1 MIGMIKALFRKLNSL
16 SPAAKASF
24 WFVVSNVALKGI
36 SFITTPIF
44 TRLMEVADYGATSVF
59 VTWENVIGIFA
70 TLSLAGGV
78 YNVAQAKYG
87 DDIHAFTS
95 CMLTLS
101 FICSVVVYT
110 ICIIINTLFPSLF
123 GLNNLFLAFMWLQTF
138 TNAVVTFWLMRKRY
152 IYAYKGV
159 IAYTLLSAV
168 LNPTIA
174 IIGVLLFPDHAVFA
188 KLIGSGLAGIVFGV
202 VICVITYVKGKKF
215 ASKQYWGYALKFNL
229 PLLPHYLSSIVLNSS
244 DKLMIDRIVSTAC
257 AGIYSIA
264 HSITGLV
271 SIITQAI
278 NSALIPFTLQSIKA
292 KQYTGLKNVM
302 TVCTMLV
309 AVVCACVVL
318 FAKEGIL
325 IFATKEYLDAVWFI
339 PPLAMATLFSFIYGI
354 LGNIMFYYEKTWE
367 MSLITIICAVVNIVT
382 NYFGIKYIGYLAAG
396 YTTLG
401 CSMLQMLLCYF
412 IVRKY
417 EKNLK
422 QIVDLRWFFLIIV
435 SYLVVMGYSII
446 FHDIFWARLGL
457 LVAVLLAVLILHK
470 KIIKM
475 FMSMKD
481 KNKARKQ
488 GGQKGE
494 ITADSLDEM
503 EIVDGQGEIA
513 ALSEESL

>member
-1 MIGMIKALFRKLNSL
+1 MIAKIKALFQKLNSL

-59 VTWENVIGIFA
+59 VTWENVISIFA

-87 DDIHAFTS
+87 DDINAFTS

-101 FICSVVVYT
+101 FICSAFVYS
-110 ICIIINTLFPSLF
+110 ICIVINTFFPALF

-138 TNAVVTFWLMRKRY
+138 TNAVVTFWLMRRRY

-174 IIGVLLFPDHAVFA
+174 IIGVLLFPDYAVYA
-188 KLIGSGLAGIVFGV
+188 KLIGSGLAGIIFGII
-202 VICVITYVKGKKF
+202 ICIITYIQGKRF
-215 ASKQYWGYALKFNL
+215 ASKKYWGYALRFNL
-229 PLLPHYLSSIVLNSS
+229 PLLPHYLSSVLLNSS
-244 DKLMIDRIVSTAC
+244 DKLMIDRMVGTAQ

-292 KQYTGLKNVM
+292 EKYTGLKSVM
-302 TVCTMLV
+302 TVCTALV

-354 LGNIMFYYEKTWE
+354 LGNIMFYYEKTWH
-367 MSLITIICAVVNIVT
+367 MSLTTIICAVVNICT
-382 NYFGIKYIGYLAAG
+382 NYFGIKYFGYLAAG

-401 CSMLQMLLCYF
+401 CSALQMLLCYF

-417 EKNLK
+417 EKNLH
-422 QIVDLRWFFLIIV
+422 QIVNLRWFFLIIA
-435 SYLVVMGYSII
+435 SYTVIMVYAMI
-446 FHDIFWARLGL
+446 FYNIFWARLGL
-457 LVAVLLAVLILHK
+457 LVAVLLVVLILHK
-470 KIIKM
+470 KIIAM
-475 FMSMKD
+475 FNAMITETKKKKETANVAAKED
-481 KNKARKQ
+481 ELAEENK
-488 GGQKGE
+488 E
-494 ITADSLDEM
+494 TVTVNI
-503 EIVDGQGEIA
+503 
-513 ALSEESL
+513 